1 MLLNVYEVEKN
12 RQETCS
18 QKIQKYKDNKE
29 KWRQVTYSPKIQ
41 GHDEVLNVLSS
52 YAMMQTFIMTFSRIF
67 DKVKRPF
74 YYVPIPQLLKDTKI
88 GDVPYDDIIGAISRT
103 QITT

>member
-1 MLLNVYEVEKN
+1 MCQMKYTPEDIMLCYVYEEDKCRQVIFSPRIQEHNQLLNIY
-12 RQETCS
+12 
-18 QKIQKYKDNKE
+18 
-29 KWRQVTYSPKIQ
+29 
-41 GHDEVLNVLSS
+41 SS